1 MRLKLFHKKHFTFYN
16 SPTQEPPPLPSRAQL
31 NLNRKSFTVQKA
43 KGRIFF
49 CVKLTVI
56 PAYTRLVS
64 TIKDSA
70 TANHN
75 QRLASIR
82 TVSPEK
88 FPFHGSKLC
97 LGLFFRKALF
107 LAEKFCAI
115 SRGKLSDGFA
125 NICR

>member
-16 SPTQEPPPLPSRAQL
+16 SPTEGPRPCPPAHNSTSIVKVLRF
-31 NLNRKSFTVQKA
+31 RKQKEEF
-43 KGRIFF
+43 FF

-97 LGLFFRKALF
+97 LGLSLEKRYFWRKSFVLFREENF
-107 LAEKFCAI
+107 PMD
-115 SRGKLSDGFA
+115 S
-125 NICR
+125 